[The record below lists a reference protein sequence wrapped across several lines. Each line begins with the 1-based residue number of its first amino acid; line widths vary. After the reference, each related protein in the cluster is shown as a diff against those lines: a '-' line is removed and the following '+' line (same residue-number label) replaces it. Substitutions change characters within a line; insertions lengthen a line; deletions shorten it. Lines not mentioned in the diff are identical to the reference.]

1 MITIVTSSRPA
12 PLAAALV
19 NKGGVGST
27 TTVTNLVGLYAASG
41 LVVAAVDLDPSAFLS
56 QCLGHGPVEDPLTAP
71 PVEVQIPRVR
81 RRGAPEPKPVRLFR
95 GGEGL
100 GTASAD
106 EVRAHLERAR
116 ADVELAIA
124 DVGGDRTNEVAHAVV
139 DAMDFGIVPLDAD
152 LLAYRGATSALAM
165 IRERRPTPNGVP
177 PARLLKTRW
186 EERTNMA
193 ADVEIQLGRNFSG
206 LVLTTT
212 VPRDQEVREAV
223 LRSLPVTSY
232 RPASR
237 AALAYKSVA
246 REVAG
251 FLNLNITRGA
261 L

>member
-1 MITIVTSSRPA
+1 MITIVTTSRSA

-19 NKGGVGST
+19 NKGGVAST
-27 TTVTNLVGLYAASG
+27 TTVTNLVGLYAAAG
-41 LVVAAVDLDPSAFLS
+41 LAVAAVDLDPTAFLS

-100 GTASAD
+100 GAASPD
-106 EVRAHLERAR
+106 DVRAHLERAR
-116 ADVELAIA
+116 VDVELAIA
-124 DVGGDRTNEVAHAVV
+124 DVGGDRTNEVAHAVA

-152 LLAYRGATSALAM
+152 LLAYRGAVSTLAM
-165 IRERRPTPNGVP
+165 IRERRPTSNGVP

-186 EERTNMA
+186 DEGTSLA
-193 ADVEIQLGRNFSG
+193 ADVEMHLGRHFTG

-212 VPRDQEVREAV
+212 VPRDQKVRDAV
-223 LRSLPVTSY
+223 MRSVPVSSY
-232 RPASR
+232 RPACKAS
-237 AALAYKSVA
+237 LAYKSVA

-251 FLNLNITRGA
+251 FLNLDITRGA